1 MIKGYPRTMT
11 KLINEFSKMPGIGPR
26 SAQRL
31 AFYILQSPKGEVDS
45 LMKHIHEVKEN
56 VRFCNKCNNL
66 SDKETCDIC
75 SDPSRDHTTICVVE
89 GPNGV
94 IAMEKIGAY
103 DGIYHVLLGELS
115 PIDGVVPEE
124 LKIKELISR
133 VKEDNVKIQGVVA
146 FGSEGAYHEALSGE
160 VVEVTKH
167 LLKVKAADQCLCFS
181 FLQPPGKKVLSVTE
195 FISGYLPK
203 VGERFS

>member
-11 KLINEFSKMPGIGPR
+11 KLINEFSKMPGIGAR

-103 DGIYHVLLGELS
+103 DGKYHVLLGELS

-133 VKEDNVKIQGVVA
+133 VKEDNVKEVIIATDFTTEGETTALYLFQVLKPLNVKVTRLARGVPA
-146 FGSEGAYHEALSGE
+146 GASIEHADIATLERALE
-160 VVEVTKH
+160 
-167 LLKVKAADQCLCFS
+167 
-181 FLQPPGKKVLSVTE
+181 
-195 FISGYLPK
+195 
-203 VGERFS
+203 ERKG